1 MRVKAWNVSGGID
14 QRASDARLSPSVTP
28 VEAVEAASVANLDES
43 QPHCRTVGD
52 LELSIACAE

>member
-1 MRVKAWNVSGGID
+1 MSVVGLIGA

-43 QPHCRTVGD
+43 QPHCRAVGD